1 MDLVDEEDSPFL
13 TLDLLEQHLETLL
26 KVTAVLGPCQ
36 QGTHVQG
43 VDGTVCYHL
52 GHVTLDDTI
61 GEPLGDGGLAH
72 TGLPH
77 QQGIVLAATAEHLN
91 GAAQLL
97 IATDQ
102 RIDSPL
108 QYQLVEVGGK
118 ALDLGGGDLVIG
130 LGIVAA
136 TLGLAVFAHPVGEEV
151 HHIQPAYLGFFQE
164 VSGLGLLLAED
175 GDQYIGTAHLGIA
188 RRLDM
193 EHGTLQHALEAKG
206 RLGFSVFVIAGDERG
221 RLIDECANFLA
232 HLLHIRTTR
241 TQRLMG

>member
-1 MDLVDEEDSPFL
+1 MDLVDEEDGPFL

-26 KVTAVLGPCQ
+26 EVAAVLGACQ
-36 QGTHVQG
+36 QGAHVQRIYSA
-43 VDGTVCYHL
+43 VCYHL
-52 GHVTLDDTI
+52 GHVTLDDAI

-72 TGLPH
+72 PGLPH
-77 QQGIVLAATAEHLN
+77 QQGIVLAATAQHLD
-91 GAAQLL
+91 GATQLL

-102 RIDSPL
+102 RIDAPL

-118 ALDLGGGDLVIG
+118 ALDLGGGDLIIG

-151 HHIQPAYLGFFQE
+151 HHIQAAYFGFFQE
-164 VSGLGLLLAED
+164 VGGLGLLLAED
-175 GDQYIGTAHLGIA
+175 GDQHIGAAYLGIA

-206 RLGFSVFVIAGDERG
+206 RLGFSVFVITGDERG
-221 RLIDECANFLA
+221 RLIDEGAYFLA

-241 TQRLMG
+241 IQRLMG